1 MLDEEPAGLDVV
13 KRDGRVISDDR
24 DECSGEVAADLELHP
39 FDLDCSADGDVAG
52 VLRKERALG
61 RDW

>member
-1 MLDEEPAGLDVV
+1 VLDGEPAGLDVA

-39 FDLDCSADGDVAG
+39 FDLDSSADGNVAG
-52 VLRKERALG
+52 VLRRERR